1 MNVYGITIKGK
12 HPNLH
17 NQRFYGVA
25 NSIEDAMKGGIDAA
39 HMIGWDDIEVDDV
52 STIGQVDFVVP
63 DFFEENSK

>member
-25 NSIEDAMKGGIDAA
+25 NTIEDAMSGGKEAA
-39 HMIGWDDIEVDDV
+39 HLVGWDDIEVDDV
-52 STIGQVDFVVP
+52 STIGPVDFVVP
-63 DFFEENSK
+63 DFCEEHSK